1 MTTTTNKPAAKQDHT
16 VRMVC
21 TLCEKE
27 TDELKVVCDRY
38 GDIDY
43 LWCGCEPKMVLLQSL
58 LADDKDAPVPF

>member
-1 MTTTTNKPAAKQDHT
+1 MQTSKTPAHQLAVVK
-16 VRMVC
+16 MVC

-27 TDELKVVCDRY
+27 TDELKVVCDKY

-43 LWCGCEPKMVLLQSL
+43 LWCGCEPRMVLLKTL